1 MNNYNSNKMSDKKFT
16 SIKWSLTAVSGL
28 LTTALIIVLET

>member
-1 MNNYNSNKMSDKKFT
+1 MINNNSNKMSDKEFT
-16 SIKWSLTAVSGL
+16 SIKWTLTAISGF